1 MKTSR
6 QELIPYKLYTETGKQ
21 IHKEQERERERERED
36 KNNKRNTFVWIY
48 AKMFSFIILDLCHS
62 VDYKN
67 ESENESN
74 ETDQIFELSLS
85 HLAGL
90 LSRTVRSVQTLV
102 LENLY

>member
-21 IHKEQERERERERED
+21 IHKEQERERED

-74 ETDQIFELSLS
+74 ETDQIFELRLS